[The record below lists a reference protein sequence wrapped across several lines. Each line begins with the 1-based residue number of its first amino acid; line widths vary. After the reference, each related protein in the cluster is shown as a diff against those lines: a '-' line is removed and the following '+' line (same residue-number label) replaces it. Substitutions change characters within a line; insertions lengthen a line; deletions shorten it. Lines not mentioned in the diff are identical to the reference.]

1 MGHSVQK
8 FLYLP
13 ESIGDSIFAITAEE
27 LGLVGAIGLIALF
40 LVFAFRGFRIAK
52 NAPDNFSLLL
62 AGGMDSN
69 RMKSEGKILK
79 DYFEYVDVNSGVEDQ
94 PGVKDENKIMEFM
107 DVMNREV
114 VNYDF
119 QGEIR

>member
-1 MGHSVQK
+1 
-8 FLYLP
+8 
-13 ESIGDSIFAITAEE
+13 
-27 LGLVGAIGLIALF
+27 
-40 LVFAFRGFRIAK
+40 
-52 NAPDNFSLLL
+52 
-62 AGGMDSN
+62 
-69 RMKSEGKILK
+69 
-79 DYFEYVDVNSGVEDQ
+79 VNSGVEDQ